1 MIPSLK
7 DLGDDYWRVHT
18 VGFDFVDRGAER
30 PFEIKFPILEGRLT
44 VILESRDE
52 IFERDFSFCQG
63 RTVWIDAKSID
74 YRRAR
79 VLWKELCKLE
89 NRPSVIYTHNE
100 HGLVMYDFKTNKR
113 TNFYDDASA
122 A

>member
-7 DLGDDYWRVHT
+7 SLGPDFWRVHT

-63 RTVWIDAKSID
+63 RTVWIDAKPID

-100 HGLVMYDFKTNKR
+100 HGFLMYDFKTNKR
-113 TNFYDDASA
+113 TNFYDVPTA
-122 A
+122 